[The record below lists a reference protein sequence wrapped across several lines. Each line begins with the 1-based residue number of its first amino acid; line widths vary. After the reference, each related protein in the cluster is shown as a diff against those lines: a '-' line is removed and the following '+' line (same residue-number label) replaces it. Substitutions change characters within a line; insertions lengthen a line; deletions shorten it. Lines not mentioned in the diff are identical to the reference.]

1 MEKDMTQHAL
11 PSADLA
17 TIRAELAAAKPLMTT
32 MNLIVWIDSEAKRD
46 WVIERASK
54 VSAKHPSRTI
64 ILDSTP
70 GRVGAFVRP
79 IDADDPTHQS
89 SFIDIGVADLAP
101 WDACE
106 LATSLAVPHLPTV
119 LWWSADSLN
128 EDTAF
133 RCFFDNA
140 STAVVDSSLGVRDVT
155 TIDELSAFYAEHRN
169 VALRD
174 LAWMRLHPWQDI
186 IAHFFDDPA
195 LREELFSIQ
204 KLRIVS
210 GSDAEAVY
218 LAGWLASRLG
228 WNAIAHDR
236 FSDRNGNPV
245 TFEHERS
252 GQPRRVHSVA
262 LSTAASMY
270 RGDVDTADPTVVRV
284 WVEGANAR
292 EMRIFPLQAVDNASL
307 IEQAALE
314 GGGTDE
320 IFETALRMARTLIE
334 G

>member
-1 MEKDMTQHAL
+1 MTQHAL